1 MRILFLDDDPLRT
14 QNFKRAMIGHEVVAV
29 ETADD
34 AIACLRSE
42 SFDAVSLDH
51 DLGGEV
57 FVASEEH
64 NTGYS
69 VAKEMATIETRPP
82 TIIHSY
88 NPVGAKRM
96 ADKLNAP
103 HIPFATERYWKSFG
117 LTEMPDFTVALI

>member
-1 MRILFLDDDPLRT
+1 MRILFLDDDPTRI
-14 QNFKRAMIGHEVVAV
+14 QKFKQAMIGHEVIAV

-34 AIACLRSE
+34 AIARLRAE

-57 FVASEEH
+57 YVASEEH

-69 VAKEMATIETRPP
+69 VAKEMVTIENRPT

-103 HIPFATERYWKSFG
+103 HIPFATPRYWKSFG
-117 LTEMPDFTVALI
+117 LTEMPDYTVAIL